1 MEESTVLW
9 SRKPIT
15 IGEMELSDNHIE
27 RSVSIFDDEDGIAG
41 LISGSLGSY
50 TIQRITKRQY
60 SLVLKYTDSLEIDT
74 ALDSKMFY
82 EARAWFVLL
91 TGICEDTATV
101 LKENTRLLKI
111 EAITP
116 SQWMRKVVS
125 LPNASRLATSS
136 ALL

>member
-27 RSVSIFDDEDGIAG
+27 RSVSLFDDEDGIAG

-50 TIQRITKRQY
+50 TIQRITK
-60 SLVLKYTDSLEIDT
+60 
-74 ALDSKMFY
+74 DSKMFY
-82 EARAWFVLL
+82 EARSWFVLL
-91 TGICEDTATV
+91 TGICEDTTTV

-111 EAITP
+111 EAITA